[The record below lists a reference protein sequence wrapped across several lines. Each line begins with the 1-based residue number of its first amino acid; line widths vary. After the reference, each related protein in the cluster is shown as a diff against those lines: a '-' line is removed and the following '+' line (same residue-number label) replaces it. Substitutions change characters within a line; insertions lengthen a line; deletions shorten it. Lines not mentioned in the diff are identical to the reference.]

1 MQNRPWTPD
10 HRDAVLR
17 RVTAVTVGTAVIGAA
32 GAFGLGFGMVSAA
45 QAVDKQAPAAGTTT
59 VAAAATT
66 KATPTAKATA
76 AAKKAAAA
84 KKTASTVTSSKLAP
98 AATKAFNPP
107 PAAPAPAPAAPKA
120 AATSGGS

>member
-1 MQNRPWTPD
+1 MQHRHWTPD

-59 VAAAATT
+59 VAAGSTST
-66 KATPTAKATA
+66 ATPTAKATA
-76 AAKKAAAA
+76 AATKTVAA
-84 KKTASTVTSSKLAP
+84 KKTASTVT
-98 AATKAFNPP
+98 ATKTPTAPKLTPP
-107 PAAPAPAPAAPKA
+107 PAAPVAAPAAPKA